1 MDQKTIVEIFE
12 KEISTKVNKIER
24 CGVGHGNYVYIISD
38 ETDKYV
44 IRCSEEERAYTDT
57 IYWLTQL
64 RKVNIPVPEII
75 ANGRYQNYDYVILSY
90 IDGADLGIVYP
101 ALSDDEKHAIAR
113 EVVRIQN
120 IVGTME
126 LKEIDDNWSW
136 KRFIQDTL
144 ERARERIEK
153 NGSFDTDKV
162 ERVWKM
168 GESLQDYFRQIKP
181 IAYLDDI
188 STKNLLIH
196 KGKVSGVIDVDWI
209 GVGDRLT
216 YAAMTNVALLNM
228 EYDTDYVDH
237 LLEEMNINQTERRAF
252 IYYSLLFCVDFMG
265 ERGMQFGDKRIEVND
280 MVIDRL
286 NQIYDKLMTE
296 WNCLYKA

>member
-1 MDQKTIVEIFE
+1 MDEKTIEEIFE
-12 KEISTKVNKIER
+12 KHISARIGKIER

-44 IRCSEEERAYTDT
+44 IRCSEEEHAYKDT
-57 IYWLTQL
+57 MYWLMQL

-90 IDGADLGIVYP
+90 IDGEDLGIVYP

-136 KRFIQDTL
+136 NQFIRDTL
-144 ERARERIEK
+144 DRAKERIEQ
-153 NGSFDTDKV
+153 NGYFDTDRV
-162 ERVWKM
+162 EQLWKI

-181 IAYLDDI
+181 ITYLDDI
-188 STKNLLIH
+188 STKNLLIQ
-196 KGKVSGVIDVDWI
+196 KGKVSGVIDIDWI

-216 YAAMTNVALLNM
+216 YVAMTNVALLHM
-228 EYDTDYVDH
+228 DYDTDYVDY
-237 LLEEMNINQTERRAF
+237 LLQEMHIDQTERRAF

-265 ERGMQFGDKRIEVND
+265 ERGMQFGDKKIEVND

-296 WNCLYKA
+296 WNCL

>member
-1 MDQKTIVEIFE
+1 MDEKTIAEIFE
-12 KEISTKVNKIER
+12 KHISARIDKIER

-44 IRCSEEERAYTDT
+44 IRCSEEEHAYTDT

-64 RKVNIPVPEII
+64 KKVNIPVPEII
-75 ANGRYQNYDYVILSY
+75 ANGKYQNYDYVILSY
-90 IDGADLGIVYP
+90 IDGEDLGIVYP
-101 ALSDDEKHAIAR
+101 GLSDDEKHAIAR

-126 LKEIDDNWSW
+126 LKGIDDNWSW
-136 KRFIQDTL
+136 KQFIQDTL
-144 ERARERIEK
+144 DRAKERIEK
-153 NGSFDTDKV
+153 NGYFDTDKV
-162 ERVWKM
+162 EQVWKM

-196 KGKVSGVIDVDWI
+196 KGKISGVIDVDWI
-209 GVGDRLT
+209 GVGDQLT
-216 YAAMTNVALLNM
+216 YVAMTNVALLNM
-228 EYDTDYVDH
+228 DYDTDYVDH
-237 LLEEMNINQTERRAF
+237 LLDEMHMDQTERRAF

-265 ERGMQFGDKRIEVND
+265 ERGMQFGDKKIEVNE

-286 NQIYDKLMTE
+286 NRIYDKLMTE
-296 WNCLYKA
+296 WNCL

>member
-1 MDQKTIVEIFE
+1 MNEKTIAEIFE
-12 KEISTKVNKIER
+12 KHISARIDKIER

-38 ETDKYV
+38 ETDRYV
-44 IRCSEEERAYTDT
+44 IRCSEEEHAYTVT

-75 ANGRYQNYDYVILSY
+75 ANGRYQDNDYVILSY
-90 IDGADLGIVYP
+90 IDGEDLGIVYP

-136 KRFIQDTL
+136 NQFIQDNL
-144 ERARERIEK
+144 ERSKERIEQ
-153 NGSFDTDKV
+153 NGYFDTDRV
-162 ERVWKM
+162 EQLWEI

-188 STKNLLIH
+188 STKNLLIQ

-216 YAAMTNVALLNM
+216 YVAMTNVALLHM
-228 EYDTDYVDH
+228 DYDTDYVDH
-237 LLEEMNINQTERRAF
+237 LLEEMHIDQTERRAF

-265 ERGMQFGDKRIEVND
+265 ERGMQFGDKKIEVNE

-286 NQIYDKLMTE
+286 NRIYDKLMTE
-296 WNCLYKA
+296 WNCL

>member
-1 MDQKTIVEIFE
+1 MDEKTIVEIFE
-12 KEISTKVNKIER
+12 KHISARIGKIER

-44 IRCSEEERAYTDT
+44 IRCSEEEHAYADT

-64 RKVNIPVPEII
+64 RKENIPVPEII
-75 ANGRYQNYDYVILSY
+75 ANGKYQNYDYVILSY
-90 IDGADLGIVYP
+90 IDGEDLGIVYP
-101 ALSDDEKHAIAR
+101 GLSDDEKHAIAR

-120 IVGTME
+120 IVATME
-126 LKEIDDNWSW
+126 LKGIDDNWSW
-136 KRFIQDTL
+136 NQFIQENL
-144 ERARERIEK
+144 ERSKERIEQ
-153 NGSFDTDKV
+153 NGYFDTDRV
-162 ERVWKM
+162 EQVWKM

-188 STKNLLIH
+188 STKNLLIQ

-209 GVGDRLT
+209 GVGDQLT
-216 YAAMTNVALLNM
+216 YVAMTNVALLHM
-228 EYDTDYVDH
+228 DYDTDYVDH
-237 LLEEMNINQTERRAF
+237 LLEEMHIDQTERRAF

-265 ERGMQFGDKRIEVND
+265 ERGMQFGDKKIEVND

-286 NQIYDKLMTE
+286 NQIYDKLMME
-296 WNCLYKA
+296 WNCL